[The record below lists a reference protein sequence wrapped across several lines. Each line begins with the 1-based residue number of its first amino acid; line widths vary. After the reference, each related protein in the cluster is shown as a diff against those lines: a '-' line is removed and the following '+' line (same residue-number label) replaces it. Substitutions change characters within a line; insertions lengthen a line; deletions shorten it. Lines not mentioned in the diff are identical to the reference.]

1 MYPADML
8 RRLLAAV
15 AAALVIFGLV
25 ILLALESS
33 GVAVLETR
41 APAGTPRETRLWVA
55 EAEGALW
62 LEAATPERAW
72 YRDVLLDPVVSLER
86 EGRAEAFRATP
97 EPGEEARRR
106 LRGWLRE
113 RYGWRDA
120 FVGLLQ
126 DTSRSIAVRLDP
138 LR

>member
-1 MYPADML
+1 ML
-8 RRLLAAV
+8 RRFLAGLAA
-15 AAALVIFGLV
+15 AFVIFGLV
-25 ILLALESS
+25 TALALESG

-41 APAGTPRETRLWVA
+41 APAGAPRETRVWVA

-62 LEAATPERAW
+62 LEAATPEREW
-72 YRDVLLDPVVSLER
+72 YRDVLLDPVVSLAR
-86 EGRAEAFRATP
+86 EGRAEAFRAHP
-97 EPGEEARRR
+97 EPGAEARIR

-113 RYGWRDA
+113 RYGWRDV

-126 DTSRSIAVRLDP
+126 DTSRSIAVRLEP

>member
-1 MYPADML
+1 ML
-8 RRLLAAV
+8 RRGVLAAAV
-15 AAALVIFGLV
+15 VLAVFGLV
-25 ILLALESS
+25 TALALESG

-41 APAGTPRETRLWVA
+41 APNGTPRQTRVWVA

-62 LEAATPERAW
+62 LEAATPERPW
-72 YRDVLLDPVVSLER
+72 YRDVLLDPIVSVDRGGKELAY
-86 EGRAEAFRATP
+86 RALP
-97 EPGEEARRR
+97 DPGEAGHRRIR
-106 LRGWLRE
+106 AWLRE

-126 DTSRSIAVRLDP
+126 DTSQSIAVRLEP

>member
-1 MYPADML
+1 
-8 RRLLAAV
+8 V
-15 AAALVIFGLV
+15 
-25 ILLALESS
+25 
-33 GVAVLETR
+33 
-41 APAGTPRETRLWVA
+41 WVA

-86 EGRAEAFRATP
+86 AGRAAAFRARP
-97 EPGEEARRR
+97 APGEEARRR

-126 DTSRSIAVRLDP
+126 DTSQAIAVRLEP